1 MLGFIRSEVRA
12 LSALG
17 RIDEVQ
23 AVAGRSLSIPATSG
37 TGGQVLEEAARTLRA
52 HGHREASLVLA
63 ARAVEWHRTQT
74 RAPNDETRA
83 DLGRVLYLAERWDEA
98 DRMFAT
104 VAAKGPERLGYAGAC
119 AARRGDVSRARAI
132 SAELQRLSD
141 PDLLGYHTYWRAKIA
156 ALLGEH
162 PRAVDLLRQ
171 ALAQGQVLRLRVH
184 HDEDFESLRD
194 YSPFLELVKIKD

>member
-23 AVAGRSLSIPATSG
+23 AVAERSLSIPATSG

-63 ARAVEWHRTQT
+63 ARAVEWHRTQST

-83 DLGRVLYLAERWDEA
+83 DLGRVLDLAERWDEA

-104 VAAKGPERLGYAGAC
+104 VAAKGPERLGYQAPAPRVEAMSAGLVPSQPSCNAC
-119 AARRGDVSRARAI
+119 RIRICSATIPTGARRSRRCWVNTRARWI
-132 SAELQRLSD
+132 FSAR
-141 PDLLGYHTYWRAKIA
+141 
-156 ALLGEH
+156 
-162 PRAVDLLRQ
+162 
-171 ALAQGQVLRLRVH
+171 RLRR
-184 HDEDFESLRD
+184 DKCSDFGCTMTRIS
-194 YSPFLELVKIKD
+194 SPCATTRRSSSWSR